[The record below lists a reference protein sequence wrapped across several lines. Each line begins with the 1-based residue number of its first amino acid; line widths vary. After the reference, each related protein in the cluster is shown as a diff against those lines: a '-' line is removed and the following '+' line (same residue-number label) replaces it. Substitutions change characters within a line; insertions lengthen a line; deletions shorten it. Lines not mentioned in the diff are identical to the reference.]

1 MISSFVCRKACI
13 GTILF
18 ILKIL
23 LCLLYLKDI
32 TCAHESRNKPA
43 FIRYPNFGLWKCN
56 KWFKKFKVLAILY
69 NQGHGTF
76 ISKFS

>member
-13 GTILF
+13 RTILF
-18 ILKIL
+18 ILKIF

-43 FIRYPNFGLWKCN
+43 FIRYPNFLVVEMQQMVQ
-56 KWFKKFKVLAILY
+56 KV
-69 NQGHGTF
+69 
-76 ISKFS
+76 